1 MEDYVVQFMSGEEGA
16 PRAAVKRLT
25 AAIEREL
32 TQSTINAPDWLVI
45 FFLFIYSCLT
55 SSLRRYRDT
64 LYAARMARDLL
75 WPEERSINLD
85 EFVTISQTY
94 VELPAIH
101 PVILGRAE
109 TVRAASSTSSLLPTS
124 FRTFTLSEDTC

>member
-1 MEDYVVQFMSGEEGA
+1 MAALPRKNNIQRARLRLKEMDGSHRARGSLVQYDYAQMVLFRREI
-16 PRAAVKRLT
+16 PPLT
-25 AAIEREL
+25 
-32 TQSTINAPDWLVI
+32 P
-45 FFLFIYSCLT
+45 
-55 SSLRRYRDT
+55 YRDT

-109 TVRAASSTSSLLPTS
+109 TVRSASSTSSLLPTS

>member
-1 MEDYVVQFMSGEEGA
+1 MTQFMSGEDGA

-32 TQSTINAPDWLVI
+32 TQATINAPDWLVQSVSSI
-45 FFLFIYSCLT
+45 RACLT
-55 SSLRRYRDT
+55 PVLCRYRDT

-85 EFVTISQTY
+85 EFVSISQTY
-94 VELPAIH
+94 VGRPAIH
-101 PVILGRAE
+101 
-109 TVRAASSTSSLLPTS
+109 
-124 FRTFTLSEDTC
+124 